1 MNTISSKEQF
11 LKKFED
17 IVEGVI
23 AMKSKVRKKHEDEK
37 KRRDEQ
43 NTELLGLVDIQ
54 RKYAASIKQF
64 KMAFE
69 KK

>member
-1 MNTISSKEQF
+1 MATIHSKEQF

-23 AMKSKVRKKHEDEK
+23 AMKSKVRKKHDEEK
-37 KRRDEQ
+37 IRKDEL
-43 NTELLGLVDIQ
+43 NKELLALIDLQ

-64 KMAFE
+64 KLACE
-69 KK
+69 KN